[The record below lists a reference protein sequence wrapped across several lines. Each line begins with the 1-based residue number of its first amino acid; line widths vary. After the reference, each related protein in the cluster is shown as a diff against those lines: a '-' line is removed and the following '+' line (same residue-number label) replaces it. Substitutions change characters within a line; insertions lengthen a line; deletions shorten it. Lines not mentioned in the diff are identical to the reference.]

1 MDYNKND
8 MLRESVIPAL
18 LGNSAAA
25 RFMAFRIYLRYG
37 IISYICADRPRLFDR
52 IDPFSKFFPLHSAS
66 EEGVM
71 LEVLDYLARDREYLP
86 VIIPCGEY
94 FENFVEKNREFLEAR
109 FIIADRESFFTK
121 KPMSILKEG
130 ASYEN

>member
-1 MDYNKND
+1 
-8 MLRESVIPAL
+8 
-18 LGNSAAA
+18 
-25 RFMAFRIYLRYG
+25 
-37 IISYICADRPRLFDR
+37 
-52 IDPFSKFFPLHSAS
+52 
-66 EEGVM
+66 M
-71 LEVLDYLARDREYLP
+71 LEALDYLARDREYLP